1 MWGYWQVT
9 FSSPLS
15 LGSKVETTSSGT
27 PASSSFFTQMW
38 EVSSLRHDRKAIPSS
53 DIFFFTTLNSSSS
66 SPSSSKPFLFPA
78 SRLFFKYLVLLKLLA
93 IQLQAIPL
101 PSFKAFLQVPCG
113 LHVQLFGLVC
123 LAEGKNPLE

>member
-15 LGSKVETTSSGT
+15 LVSKVETTSSGT
-27 PASSSFFTQMW
+27 PASSSFFTHMW

-78 SRLFFKYLVLLKLLA
+78 SRLFFKYIKPGVLRLTLKIQIDERFEHSLVGDL
-93 IQLQAIPL
+93 
-101 PSFKAFLQVPCG
+101 
-113 LHVQLFGLVC
+113 
-123 LAEGKNPLE
+123 